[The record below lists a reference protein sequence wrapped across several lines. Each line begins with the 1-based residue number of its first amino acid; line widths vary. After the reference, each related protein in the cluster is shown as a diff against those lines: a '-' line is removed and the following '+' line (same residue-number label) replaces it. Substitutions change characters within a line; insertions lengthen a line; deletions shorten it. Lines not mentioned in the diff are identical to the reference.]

1 MLAKL
6 RSIFSCTRGN
16 FGVLTGLIMVPLIG
30 SVGLAIDFGR
40 ALEAKSYLDA
50 AADAAVL
57 AAVSEK
63 SAAVAKAMKMA
74 EDGTVAIADTEAKK
88 IFKSQLSARYGDNME
103 GLSSL
108 LIDVK
113 LELVKSD
120 GVVTSRLKYAATL
133 PTTFTRILGN
143 DEMAISGQATAAYLI
158 PSFLDFYMLLDN
170 TPSMGVGATADDVAK
185 LEAATKNGSDGKGKD
200 ANCAFACHIVSTS
213 GVADKNSYYYLAKEV
228 GATIRIDVVAEA
240 VSALMTTAQETQT
253 VSGQFKIGAYTFGQ
267 TSADAQLYTV
277 SEPTSNFTSVAKATK
292 MIELM
297 SVPSHSSPNGQT
309 DYNEI
314 LSKIGQ
320 KIKTVGDGSSSADR
334 QPIVFLVADGVGDA
348 YRSDCTKKLSS
359 SNGDRCMEPLNAS
372 HCNALKARG
381 IKVAVL
387 YTTYLPLPKDGFYKK
402 WIAPFQKEI
411 PTQMQSCA
419 TEGYYFEVSPTD
431 GIGEAMDVLFRKIV
445 GRVRLTS

>member
-170 TPSMGVGATADDVAK
+170 TP
-185 LEAATKNGSDGKGKD
+185 
-200 ANCAFACHIVSTS
+200 
-213 GVADKNSYYYLAKEV
+213 
-228 GATIRIDVVAEA
+228 
-240 VSALMTTAQETQT
+240 
-253 VSGQFKIGAYTFGQ
+253 
-267 TSADAQLYTV
+267 
-277 SEPTSNFTSVAKATK
+277 
-292 MIELM
+292 
-297 SVPSHSSPNGQT
+297 
-309 DYNEI
+309 
-314 LSKIGQ
+314 
-320 KIKTVGDGSSSADR
+320 
-334 QPIVFLVADGVGDA
+334 
-348 YRSDCTKKLSS
+348 
-359 SNGDRCMEPLNAS
+359 
-372 HCNALKARG
+372 
-381 IKVAVL
+381 
-387 YTTYLPLPKDGFYKK
+387 
-402 WIAPFQKEI
+402 
-411 PTQMQSCA
+411 
-419 TEGYYFEVSPTD
+419 
-431 GIGEAMDVLFRKIV
+431 
-445 GRVRLTS
+445 